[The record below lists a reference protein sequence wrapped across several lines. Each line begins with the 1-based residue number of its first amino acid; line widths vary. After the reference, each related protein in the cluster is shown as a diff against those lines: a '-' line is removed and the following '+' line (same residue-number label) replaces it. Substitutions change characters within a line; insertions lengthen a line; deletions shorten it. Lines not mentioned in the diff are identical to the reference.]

1 MSGIREQKKQQTRKA
16 IVAAA
21 IKLFSEKGFEQ
32 TSMEELARAA
42 GVGKAT
48 IYGYFKTKGEIFL
61 AFCEEEVEYAF
72 AELDAKLDAEA
83 SLAEQLVAQMM
94 GQLTFVTQ
102 NREFGRIF
110 ARKMTFPDD
119 KMVLKSRELDV
130 RYFGKLA
137 EVLENAQ
144 SRNELPQETDLLLL
158 IGHLHA
164 LYIMVLS
171 SYYTGDI
178 ETLEEGRLLLNGLVR
193 QTLEGPAVVPYSN
206 ISEQH
211 RWNELRQA
219 VLQRRNLELS

>member
-1 MSGIREQKKQQTRKA
+1 MIGVREKKKQLTRKA
-16 IVAAA
+16 IVDAAV
-21 IKLFSEKGFEQ
+21 KLFSEKGFEQ
-32 TSMEELARAA
+32 TSMEQLARTA
-42 GVGKAT
+42 GVGKGT

-72 AELDAKLDAEA
+72 AALDAKLDVEA
-83 SLAEQLVAQMM
+83 PLAEQLVAQMM

-119 KMVLKSRELDV
+119 NMVLRSRELDV
-130 RYFGKLA
+130 RYFNKLSV
-137 EVLENAQ
+137 VLTKAQ
-144 SRNELPQETDLLLL
+144 DRDQLPHETDLLLL

-178 ETLEEGRLLLNGLVR
+178 ENLEEGRLLLNGLVR
-193 QTLEGPAVVPYSN
+193 QTLEGPAVTPYSSS
-206 ISEQH
+206 SEQQ
-211 RWNELRQA
+211 RWNELKQA
-219 VLQRRNLELS
+219 VVKRRNLELP

>member
-1 MSGIREQKKQQTRKA
+1 MIGVREKKKRQTRKA
-16 IVAAA
+16 IIDAA
-21 IKLFSEKGFEQ
+21 IKLFSEKGFEH

-48 IYGYFKTKGEIFL
+48 IYGYFKTKSEIFL

-72 AELDAKLDAEA
+72 AELDAKMDAEVP
-83 SLAEQLVAQMM
+83 LAEQLVAQMM

-119 KMVLKSRELDV
+119 KMALKSRELDV
-130 RYFGKLA
+130 RYFNKLA
-137 EVLENAQ
+137 EVLRKAQ
-144 SRNELPQETDLLLL
+144 TRNELPLETDLLLL

-178 ETLEEGRLLLNGLVR
+178 ENLEEGRLFLNGLVR
-193 QTLEGPAVVPYSN
+193 QALEGPAMIPYTN
-206 ISEQH
+206 AGEQQ
-211 RWNELRQA
+211 RWNELKQS
-219 VLQRRNLELS
+219 VVQRRNLELS

>member
-1 MSGIREQKKQQTRKA
+1 MIGVREQKKQQTRKA

-72 AELDAKLDAEA
+72 AALDAKLDAEA
-83 SLAEQLVAQMM
+83 PLAEQLVAQMM

-137 EVLENAQ
+137 EVLAKAQ
-144 SRNELPQETDLLLL
+144 ARNELPRETDLLLL

-164 LYIMVLS
+164 LYIVVLS

-178 ETLEEGRLLLNGLVR
+178 ENLEEGRLLLNGLVR
-193 QTLEGPAVVPYSN
+193 QTLEGPAMIPYTN
-206 ISEQH
+206 DREQQ